1 MRGSDGQVY
10 FRAPDVAALL
20 RSIAASWDDSA
31 VGDAPAWAPTG
42 GDVTLLD
49 AGTVRTLADVLRVQA
64 DEIDLQSI
72 ALTSNGVEVGP
83 DSTPA
88 PKPPNPVGTEKA
100 VSLLLSDP
108 GVQEVRARVEAA
120 ETELGMELQ
129 AHLRPFQDRY
139 DQAVRDGDA
148 VRLTGVC
155 PGKHGR
161 WGRICV
167 LPAGHETSMEEPH
180 WGRNSEGRPIAW
192 VGSAP
197 DDW

>member
-1 MRGSDGQVY
+1 M
-10 FRAPDVAALL
+10 
-20 RSIAASWDDSA
+20 
-31 VGDAPAWAPTG
+31 
-42 GDVTLLD
+42 TLLD

-129 AHLRPFQDRY
+129 AHRRPFQDRY
-139 DQAVRDGDA
+139 DQAVRERRRGPAHQGLSGQARPLGTDL
-148 VRLTGVC
+148 RLACRSRDLDRGTALG
-155 PGKHGR
+155 PQQRG
-161 WGRICV
+161 
-167 LPAGHETSMEEPH
+167 PAD
-180 WGRNSEGRPIAW
+180 R
-192 VGSAP
+192 VGGQRT
-197 DDW
+197 